1 MYCFEFICLD
11 GMFQLKLK
19 LPFFEQGRV
28 EGLTN
33 SKSAFSKICQSHFK
47 SYICTASAGLVK
59 KRYVTEVA
67 KPCKKMSV
75 KWYAIYTR
83 PRWEKKV
90 NSLLLEKGIESYCP
104 LNKVRRK
111 WSDRIK
117 TIEEPLFKS
126 YVFVKIN
133 DEGRTNVR
141 MTNGVVNFVYWNGKP
156 AVIKEKEIQTIKRF
170 LDEYENVE
178 VVKMELAPDD
188 RIRVIAGPMMDQ
200 EGKIIE
206 LKNKT
211 AKVCIDSLGYM
222 LIAYIDKS
230 KLIPVQQTNHH

>member
-1 MYCFEFICLD
+1 MSGCI
-11 GMFQLKLK
+11 G
-19 LPFFEQGRV
+19 
-28 EGLTN
+28 T
-33 SKSAFSKICQSHFK
+33 KI
-47 SYICTASAGLVK
+47 
-59 KRYVTEVA
+59 
-67 KPCKKMSV
+67 MSL

-90 NSLLLEKGIESYCP
+90 NALLLQKGIESYCP

-126 YVFVKIN
+126 YVFVKIS
-133 DEGRTNVR
+133 EEERTNVR

-156 AVIKEKEIQTIKRF
+156 AIIREKEIQIIKRF

-178 VVKMELAPDD
+178 AVKIEVTPGD
-188 RIRVIAGPMMDQ
+188 RVQVIAGPMMDK
-200 EGKIIE
+200 EGKVLE
-206 LKNKT
+206 VKNKT

-230 KLIPVQQTNHH
+230 KLITVQKTNHH